1 VMKLLHQKPMLEEE
15 FKNEICKLTWVQH
28 LNTVQLVGY
37 CHHTAQ
43 VSVEHQGE
51 YVSAR
56 VADGAALCFEYLEGP
71 TLDEHLSSMII
82 MLYFSY

>member
-1 VMKLLHQKPMLEEE
+1 MKLLHLKPLLEEE
-15 FKNEICKLTWVQH
+15 FKNEISELTWVQH
-28 LNTVQLVGY
+28 PNTVQLVGY
-37 CHHTAQ
+37 CYHTAP
-43 VSVEHQGE
+43 VSVEHKGE

-56 VADGAALCFEYLEGP
+56 VAEGALCFEYLEGP